1 MDVVKPTL
9 GFTHGYLAAG
19 REKTVLRWFNTNWNL
34 LCLLVVVYGAH
45 PGLFLAVRKG
55 DAVLGTC
62 RIH

>member
-19 REKTVLRWFNTNWNL
+19 RKNLLRWFDTNWNL